1 MISKNEFYF
10 SRARSVGMYGG
21 ALSEIVKLIKFRRKK
36 TLAKR
41 LGGMMGI
48 LLQTDPLLQNGELL
62 IPVPLHRTRYRE
74 RGYNQSNLLAQAIS
88 VSTSISVKNSSLFRK
103 KATKPQTDLS
113 YEERLENVKGAFI
126 VKGAHGLKGKRVIL
140 VDDVFT
146 TGSTLQACTEALLE
160 GGAEEVFCLTAAM
173 AV

>member
-1 MISKNEFYF
+1 
-10 SRARSVGMYGG
+10 MYDG

-36 TLAKR
+36 NLAKR
-41 LGGMMGI
+41 LGEMMGN
-48 LLQTDPLLQNGELL
+48 LLQSDPLLRNGEIL
-62 IPVPLHRTRYRE
+62 IPVPLHKTRYRE
-74 RGYNQSNLLAQAIS
+74 RGYNQANLLAGAIS
-88 VSTSISVKNSSLFRK
+88 DSTSIPVNNSSLYRK

-126 VKGAHGLKGKRVIL
+126 VKGAQELKGKKIIL

-160 GGAEEVFCLTAAM
+160 GGAEEVFCVTAAM
-173 AV
+173 AI